1 MTTKTVAVVE
11 DPRVRAVVT
20 SEVALYYA
28 EGADAGEDRPAHA
41 RAGSG
46 LARSGDRLVLVQDD
60 ALFVAL
66 IDALGA
72 GPTHALALPRG
83 DGVRLFESRR
93 GNKARK
99 PDLECLAP
107 LAPGALVAFGSGS
120 TPARRRALR
129 LGCGSWPPRA
139 ELVVCEAMYV
149 ALGARLDFA
158 GSELNV
164 EGAAVVGDRLR
175 LFQRGN
181 GAARGE
187 LLPVSATVDLPLDAL
202 AAYLEACAAD
212 PSAPFEVP
220 LLDVRRYEIG
230 RVGGV
235 PLGFTD
241 ACSLGAGDRALAWVA
256 AAEASPDTYDDGA
269 TVGVCVGWMRDDGSA
284 GRGPVLT
291 AEGEP
296 YRAKVEGLY
305 VDPADPVRAWAVVDA
320 DDVDAP
326 ARLLTL
332 ELDGLSG

>member
-1 MTTKTVAVVE
+1 MVEE

-20 SEVALYYA
+20 SEVALHYA
-28 EGADAGEDRPAHA
+28 EGADPGEDRPAHV

-46 LARSGDRLVLVQDD
+46 LARAGDRLVVVQDD

-66 IDALGA
+66 VDARGS
-72 GPTHALALPRG
+72 GPTHALALPREG
-83 DGVRLFESRR
+83 GQRLFEARR

-99 PDLECLAP
+99 PDFECLAP
-107 LAPGALVAFGSGS
+107 LGPEVMVAFGSGS
-120 TPARRRALR
+120 TSARRRALR
-129 LGCGSWPPRA
+129 LRCEPWPPRA
-139 ELVVCEAMYV
+139 ELVACEAMYV
-149 ALGARLDFA
+149 ALGATVEFA

-181 GAARGE
+181 GAPRGE

-202 AAYLEACAAD
+202 AAYLDACAAD
-212 PSAPFEVP
+212 PSAPFDVP
-220 LLDVRRYEIG
+220 LLDVRRYDIG
-230 RVGGV
+230 RVEGV
-235 PLGFTD
+235 ALGFTD
-241 ACSLGAGDRALAWVA
+241 ACALRVGDRALAWVA
-256 AAEASPDTYDDGA
+256 AAEASPDTYDDGE
-269 TVGVCVGWMRDDGSA
+269 TVGVCLGWMRDDGSA

-305 VDPADPVRAWAVVDA
+305 VDPVDPTRAWAVVDA

-326 ARLLTL
+326 ARLITLTV
-332 ELDGLSG
+332 EGFVG

>member
-1 MTTKTVAVVE
+1 MTIETVTVVE

-20 SEVALYYA
+20 SEVALRYA
-28 EGADAGEDRPAHA
+28 EGADPGEDRPAHA

-46 LARSGDRLVLVQDD
+46 LARAGDRLVVVQDD

-66 IDALGA
+66 IDARGE
-72 GPTHALALPRG
+72 GPTHALALPRE
-83 DGVRLFESRR
+83 DGVRLFEARR
-93 GNKARK
+93 GNKRRK

-107 LAPGALVAFGSGS
+107 LGPGALAAFGSGS

-129 LGCGSWPPRA
+129 LWLGGGPPRA
-139 ELVVCEAMYV
+139 ELVSCEAMYL
-149 ALGARLDFA
+149 ALEATVGFA

-164 EGAAVVGDRLR
+164 EGAAAVGDRLR

-181 GAARGE
+181 GAARGG

-202 AAYLEACAAD
+202 AAYLDACALD
-212 PSAPFEVP
+212 PAARFDVP
-220 LLDVRRYEIG
+220 LVDVRRYEIG
-230 RVGGV
+230 RVDGV

-291 AEGEP
+291 AAGEP

-305 VDPADPVRAWAVVDA
+305 VDPADPGRAWAVVDA